1 MAINY
6 TYPVKGS
13 PITSDEFLIID
24 SADNSTK
31 KVTVANVLALG
42 QGGDVGV
49 ASLAAVSPISNI
61 GTSADVNLTLNTVPI
76 AKGGTNLTALG
87 TAFQVMGVNESGD
100 ALAYTDVKV
109 SETVVA
115 DEAIAKGDPLYIS
128 NDTGG
133 NVHVSKADA
142 GNALKMPAVGL
153 ASEDISN
160 GATGTMLIVGL
171 LEDVR
176 NNDIPSTAP
185 NPVTNDIIYVANG
198 GGLTSIKP
206 TGTNLIQNVAI
217 VVKTGNSGSLQI
229 TAIGR
234 SNDVPNIPSTQMWV
248 GSSTGVATP
257 RTLTGEVTISDTGVT
272 EVTGI
277 DGNVSIQ
284 GYRPIVQVTAS
295 GSIETSDAGA
305 TLVSTDNSGGNI
317 VLDIRDDVAYAV
329 GTEIQ
334 IIQKGN
340 SSVEVTSSG
349 NTSING
355 GGTVSI
361 LAQYGSVTLKK
372 YATDDWM
379 AFGDI

>member
-24 SADNSTK
+24 STDNSTK

-133 NVHVSKADA
+133 NVHVSRADA

-171 LEDVR
+171 LEDVK

-234 SNDVPNIPSTQMWV
+234 SNDVPNIPSTQVWV

-257 RTLTGEVTISDTGVT
+257 RTLTGEVTISNTGVT

-284 GYRPIVQVTAS
+284 GYRPIVEVTAS
-295 GSIETSDAGA
+295 GNIEPSDAGS

-317 VLDIRDDVAYAV
+317 VLDISDEVAYAV

-334 IIQKGN
+334 IIQKGD
-340 SSVEVTSSG
+340 SSVEVVSSG
-349 NTSING
+349 TTLING

>member
-87 TAFQVMGVNESGD
+87 TAFQVMSVNESGD

-171 LEDVR
+171 LEGVR
-176 NNDIPSTAP
+176 NNDIPSTTP
-185 NPVTNDIIYVANG
+185 NPVTNDTIYVANG

-257 RTLTGEVTISDTGVT
+257 RTLTGEVTISNTGVT

-277 DGNVSIQ
+277 DGNVPIQ
-284 GYRPIVQVTAS
+284 GYRPIVAITAS
-295 GSIETSDAGA
+295 GSIEPSDAGA

-317 VLDIRDDVAYAV
+317 VIDIRDEAAYAV

-334 IIQKGN
+334 IIQKGD

-349 NTSING
+349 TTLING